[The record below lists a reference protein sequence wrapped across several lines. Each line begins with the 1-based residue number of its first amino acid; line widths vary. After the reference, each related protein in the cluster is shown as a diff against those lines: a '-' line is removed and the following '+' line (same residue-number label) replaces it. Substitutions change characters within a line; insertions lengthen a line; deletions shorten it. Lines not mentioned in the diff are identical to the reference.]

1 MSNTR
6 KTKKEKAVTVYN
18 RLASKGKSRG
28 DVIKEFQSKL
38 EMTEYCAKR
47 YYQMINAEA
56 KA

>member
-6 KTKKEKAVTVYN
+6 KTKKEKAITIYN
-18 RLASKGKSRG
+18 RLAAKGKSRG
-28 DVIKEFQSKL
+28 EVLKELQSKL

>member
-1 MSNTR
+1 MSNAR
-6 KTKKEKAVTVYN
+6 KTKKEKAVTIYN
-18 RLASKGKSRG
+18 RLLAKGKSRG
-28 DVIKEFQSKL
+28 DVLKELQSKL